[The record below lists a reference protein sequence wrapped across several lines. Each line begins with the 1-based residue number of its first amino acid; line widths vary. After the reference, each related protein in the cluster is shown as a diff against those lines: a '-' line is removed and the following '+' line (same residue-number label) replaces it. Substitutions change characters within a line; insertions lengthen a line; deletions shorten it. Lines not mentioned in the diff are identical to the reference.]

1 MSCDTY
7 QTFTRL
13 FLICVIS
20 CVLYLFLAD
29 QTTLAII
36 CLLILV
42 IQRGAVLIADVF
54 YDFFTGRTLIRA
66 TEIPDD
72 ALMAEQA

>member
-1 MSCDTY
+1 MSCDAY
-7 QTFTRL
+7 HTFTRL
-13 FLICVIS
+13 FLICVIC
-20 CVLYLFLAD
+20 CVLYLFLVS

-66 TEIPDD
+66 PQIPDE
-72 ALMAEQA
+72 ALLAEQA